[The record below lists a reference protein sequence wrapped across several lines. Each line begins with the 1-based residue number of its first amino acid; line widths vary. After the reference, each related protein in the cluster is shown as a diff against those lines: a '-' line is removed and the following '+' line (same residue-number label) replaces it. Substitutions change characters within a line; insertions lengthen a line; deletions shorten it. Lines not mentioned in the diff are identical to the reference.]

1 MIFLITNYVK
11 VNYIF
16 TVIGYRLRDNT
27 SNRGHFMKFLK
38 SLFTIG
44 ALLALGGCGGGGSNA
59 SSSTETTTST
69 ANFPLRSGYQ
79 ALIGQSEVNSFSIS
93 GTCTGN
99 ATETRSA
106 ATSATFE
113 GLPGVS
119 TTTTLTG
126 TYSNCTPASF
136 AGTSVGYYDTNYKPV
151 GSENLG
157 TEYAVYSTSSDLP
170 TSVKV
175 GDTAQFATVDVYSS
189 STKQV
194 RNGTRVLSFT
204 VEADSSSTAIV
215 NLIAKGYN
223 ASNQLLYT
231 QQSRYRI
238 NTSGQ
243 LTAVSKDIQYSTTS
257 TSRMVWTKN

>member
-1 MIFLITNYVK
+1 
-11 VNYIF
+11 
-16 TVIGYRLRDNT
+16 
-27 SNRGHFMKFLK
+27 MKSLK

-44 ALLALGGCGGGGSNA
+44 ALLALAGCGGGGGGSSASN
-59 SSSTETTTST
+59 STETTAST
-69 ANFPLRSGYQ
+69 ATFPLRSGYQ
-79 ALIGQSEVNSFSIS
+79 ALVGQSEVNSFSIS
-93 GTCTGN
+93 GTCTGT

-106 ATSATFE
+106 ATAATFE
-113 GLPGVS
+113 GIPGVS

-136 AGTSVGYYDTNYKPV
+136 AGTSISYYDTNYKPL
-151 GSENLG
+151 GSEVPG
-157 TEYAVYSTSSDLP
+157 TDYAVYSTSNDLP

-194 RNGTRVLSFT
+194 RNGTRVLSYT
-204 VEADSSSTAIV
+204 VEADSNSTAIV

-243 LTAVSKDIQYSTTS
+243 LSIVSRDIQYSTTS
-257 TSRMVWTKN
+257 TSHMVWTKN

>member
-1 MIFLITNYVK
+1 MTHQKRSY
-11 VNYIF
+11 
-16 TVIGYRLRDNT
+16 
-27 SNRGHFMKFLK
+27 FMKSVK

-44 ALLALGGCGGGGSNA
+44 ALLALAGCGGGGGGSSASN
-59 SSSTETTTST
+59 TETAASTTAST
-69 ANFPLRSGYQ
+69 ATFPLRSAYQ
-79 ALIGQSEVNSFSIS
+79 ALVGQSEVNSFSIS
-93 GTCTGN
+93 GTCSGS

-106 ATSATFE
+106 ATAATFE
-113 GLPGVS
+113 GTPGVS

-126 TYSNCTPASF
+126 SYSNCTPASF
-136 AGTSVGYYDTNYKPV
+136 AGTSISYYDTNYKPV
-151 GSENLG
+151 GSEVPG
-157 TEYAVYSTSSDLP
+157 TDYAVYSTSNDLP

-175 GDTAQFATVDVYSS
+175 GDTAQFASVDVYSS

-194 RNGTRVLSFT
+194 RNGTRVLSYT

>member
-1 MIFLITNYVK
+1 
-11 VNYIF
+11 
-16 TVIGYRLRDNT
+16 
-27 SNRGHFMKFLK
+27 MKSVK

-44 ALLALGGCGGGGSNA
+44 ALLALAGCGGGGGGSSASN
-59 SSSTETTTST
+59 TETATST
-69 ANFPLRSGYQ
+69 TASTATFSLRSAYQ
-79 ALIGQSEVNSFSIS
+79 ALVGQNEVNSFTIS
-93 GTCTGN
+93 GTCTGS

-106 ATSATFE
+106 ATAATFE
-113 GLPGVS
+113 GSPGVS

-126 TYSNCTPASF
+126 SYSNCTPASF
-136 AGTSVGYYDTNYKPV
+136 AGTSVSYYDTNYKPV
-151 GSENLG
+151 GGEG
-157 TEYAVYSTSSDLP
+157 TDYAVYSTSNDLP

-175 GDTAQFATVDVYSS
+175 GDTAQFASVDVYSS

-194 RNGTRVLSFT
+194 RNGTRVLSYT

>member
-1 MIFLITNYVK
+1 
-11 VNYIF
+11 
-16 TVIGYRLRDNT
+16 
-27 SNRGHFMKFLK
+27 MKSLK

-44 ALLALGGCGGGGSNA
+44 ALLALAGCGGGGGGSSASN
-59 SSSTETTTST
+59 STETTAST
-69 ANFPLRSGYQ
+69 ATFPLRSGYQ
-79 ALIGQSEVNSFSIS
+79 ALVGQSEVNSFSIS

-106 ATSATFE
+106 ATAATFE
-113 GLPGVS
+113 GIPGVS

-136 AGTSVGYYDTNYKPV
+136 AGTSISYYDTNYKPL
-151 GSENLG
+151 GSEVPG
-157 TEYAVYSTSSDLP
+157 TDYAVYSTSNDLP

-194 RNGTRVLSFT
+194 RNGTRVLSYT
-204 VEADSSSTAIV
+204 VEADSNSTAIV

-243 LTAVSKDIQYSTTS
+243 LSIVSRDIQYSTTS
-257 TSRMVWTKN
+257 TSHMVWTKN

>member
-1 MIFLITNYVK
+1 
-11 VNYIF
+11 
-16 TVIGYRLRDNT
+16 
-27 SNRGHFMKFLK
+27 MKYLK
-38 SLFTIG
+38 LLLTIG
-44 ALLALGGCGGGGSNA
+44 ALLAVAGCGGGGG
-59 SSSTETTTST
+59 SSSANSSENTASTTAST
-69 ANFPLRSGYQ
+69 ASFPLRGAYQ
-79 ALIGQSEVNSFSIS
+79 TLVSQSEINSFSIS
-93 GTCTGN
+93 GTCTGS

-106 ATSATFE
+106 ATAATFE
-113 GLPGVS
+113 GAAGVS

-136 AGTSVGYYDTNYKPV
+136 ASTSISYYDTNYKPV

-157 TEYAVYSTSSDLP
+157 TDYAVYSTNDLP

-194 RNGTRVLSFT
+194 RNGTRVLSYT

-223 ASNQLLYT
+223 AYNQLLYT

-238 NTSGQ
+238 NSSGQ
-243 LTAVSKDIQYSTTS
+243 LSIVSRDIQYSTTS
-257 TSRMVWTKN
+257 TSHMVLTKN